1 MLDRKL
7 LETFATVAEQQ
18 SLERA
23 AAVLH
28 VTRGAVS
35 QRIRSLEESLATVL
49 LLRDKPV
56 TPTAAGEVLLR
67 HVKYLR
73 LLEASSLRELP
84 SYGSGPSQCLP
95 GAQASVGISAY
106 AAVARRARCHK
117 WAGKLGMCGPK
128 RPEFERIRRRQGGAS
143 KSPACSA

>member
-1 MLDRKL
+1 MLDREL

-84 SYGSGPSQCLP
+84 SYGSGPCQCLP
-95 GAQASVGISAY
+95 GAQASGGISAY
-106 AAVARRARCHK
+106 AAVA
-117 WAGKLGMCGPK
+117 
-128 RPEFERIRRRQGGAS
+128 
-143 KSPACSA
+143 